1 MSCASDAEKGTN
13 PETAKDRKV
22 AAKPE
27 PIELKFFF
35 IVRAGRYFVST
46 CRKVYCDPPA
56 ATSFRVA
63 KAELAFAVS
72 PTLNDRMSYPT
83 RVIAVIGAVLLIFV
97 PSAGSQDFLPSAPAD
112 RTLIYTL
119 DERNALTPLAF
130 ETART
135 PLKVTQKAKSTKTSY
150 LEIAGE
156 HSSKTLTTNPRIFLF
171 TTERQGSHPPF
182 IVWLT
187 AKRGARRATA
197 IAQSGM
203 TGYAIASEE
212 IVKPTIR
219 VLEKFGD
226 EVFMELRP
234 RTSLVPGEYA
244 IIGDD
249 LTRVATFRVAAEA
262 IR

>member
-1 MSCASDAEKGTN
+1 MSIPLRVTAAISAILLVLGT
-13 PETAKDRKV
+13 
-22 AAKPE
+22 
-27 PIELKFFF
+27 
-35 IVRAGRYFVST
+35 
-46 CRKVYCDPPA
+46 
-56 ATSFRVA
+56 
-63 KAELAFAVS
+63 
-72 PTLNDRMSYPT
+72 
-83 RVIAVIGAVLLIFV
+83 
-97 PSAGSQDFLPSAPAD
+97 SAGGQDFLPSAPTD

-130 ETART
+130 ETAQT
-135 PLKVTQKAKSTKTSY
+135 PLKVTEKAKSTKTSY
-150 LEIAGE
+150 IEIAGE
-156 HSSKTLTTNPRIFLF
+156 HSSKTLSTTPRIFLF

-182 IVWLT
+182 IVSLT
-187 AKRGARRATA
+187 SKRGARRATA

-203 TGYAIASEE
+203 TGFAIDSGQ
-212 IVKPTIR
+212 IVKPAIR

-249 LTRVATFRVAAEA
+249 LTRIATFRVSTGA

>member
-1 MSCASDAEKGTN
+1 MSC
-13 PETAKDRKV
+13 P
-22 AAKPE
+22 
-27 PIELKFFF
+27 L
-35 IVRAGRYFVST
+35 
-46 CRKVYCDPPA
+46 
-56 ATSFRVA
+56 
-63 KAELAFAVS
+63 
-72 PTLNDRMSYPT
+72 
-83 RVIAVIGAVLLIFV
+83 RVIALIAAVLLVFGS
-97 PSAGSQDFLPSAPAD
+97 SAGGQDFLPSAPAD
-112 RTLIYTL
+112 RALIYTL

-135 PLKVTQKAKSTKTSY
+135 PLKVTEKAKSTKTSY
-150 LEIAGE
+150 IEIAGE
-156 HSSKTLTTNPRIFLF
+156 HSSKTLSTTPRIFLF

-187 AKRGARRATA
+187 PKRGTRRATA

-203 TGYAIASEE
+203 TGFAIASEE

-249 LTRVATFRVAAEA
+249 LTRIATFRVSTEA

>member
-1 MSCASDAEKGTN
+1 MSCS
-13 PETAKDRKV
+13 
-22 AAKPE
+22 
-27 PIELKFFF
+27 L
-35 IVRAGRYFVST
+35 
-46 CRKVYCDPPA
+46 
-56 ATSFRVA
+56 
-63 KAELAFAVS
+63 
-72 PTLNDRMSYPT
+72 
-83 RVIAVIGAVLLIFV
+83 RVIAAFAAVLLI
-97 PSAGSQDFLPSAPAD
+97 PGSLAGGQDFLPSAPPD

-135 PLKVTQKAKSTKTSY
+135 PLKVTEKAKSTRTSY
-150 LEIAGE
+150 IEISGE
-156 HSSKTLTTNPRIFLF
+156 RSSKTLSTTPRIFLF

-187 AKRGARRATA
+187 PKSGARRATA
-197 IAQSGM
+197 VAQSGM
-203 TGYAIASEE
+203 TGFAIDSGQ

-219 VLEKFGD
+219 VLQKFGD

-249 LTRVATFRVAAEA
+249 LTRIATFRVSAEA

>member
-1 MSCASDAEKGTN
+1 MS
-13 PETAKDRKV
+13 
-22 AAKPE
+22 
-27 PIELKFFF
+27 
-35 IVRAGRYFVST
+35 
-46 CRKVYCDPPA
+46 
-56 ATSFRVA
+56 
-63 KAELAFAVS
+63 S
-72 PTLNDRMSYPT
+72 PLG
-83 RVIAVIGAVLLIFV
+83 VIAAISAVLLVFGTS
-97 PSAGSQDFLPSAPAD
+97 PGQDFLPSAPAD

-119 DERNALTPLAF
+119 DERNALMPLAF

-135 PLKVTQKAKSTKTSY
+135 PLKMTEKAKSTKTSY
-150 LEIAGE
+150 IELAGE
-156 HSSKTLTTNPRIFLF
+156 HSSKTLTTTPRIFLF
-171 TTERQGSHPPF
+171 TTERPGSHPPF

-187 AKRGARRATA
+187 SKRGARRATA

-203 TGYAIASEE
+203 TGFAIASEE

-249 LTRVATFRVAAEA
+249 LTRVATFRVSTEA